1 MTLLEF
7 RKEAESLIFR
17 WLKTEGIEDVIP
29 SFSIPPSDELGD
41 LSTPVAMSLTKHLK
55 TSPVLIAD
63 RIKNEVKPIN
73 LIQKIEVAKPG
84 YINFFVNKNKLMKLT
99 IQEMIEK
106 RQRYGKYS
114 SKTFKSSFVELMV
127 WVAPHFFAN
136 SSFSSLIS
144 TAITGYACIS
154 DAIFIDDN
162 PIPPAPITTT
172 DCSALT
178 FAV

>member
-7 RKEAESLIFR
+7 KKEAESIIFR
-17 WLKTEGIEDVIP
+17 WLETEGIEDVIP
-29 SFSIPPSDELGD
+29 SFSIPPLDELGD

-55 TSPVLIAD
+55 TNPVSIAD

-106 RQRYGKYS
+106 RQRYGK
-114 SKTFKSSFVELMV
+114 
-127 WVAPHFFAN
+127 
-136 SSFSSLIS
+136 
-144 TAITGYACIS
+144 
-154 DAIFIDDN
+154 ID
-162 PIPPAPITTT
+162 
-172 DCSALT
+172 LKERK
-178 FAV
+178 